1 MTHAEATRI
10 LDMSKEGVEY
20 PIAVIVEALAMCGD
34 TDHATQIPD
43 PEMQEFVEALRQ
55 SGAL

>member
-20 PIAVIVEALAMCGD
+20 HIAVIVEALAMCGD

-43 PEMQEFVEALRQ
+43 AEMQEFVEALRQ

>member
-1 MTHAEATRI
+1 MTYAEAKRI

-20 PIAVIVEALAMCGD
+20 PILVIVEALAMCGD
-34 TDHATQIPD
+34 ADHATQIPNH
-43 PEMQEFVEALRQ
+43 EMQEFVEALRQ

>member
-1 MTHAEATRI
+1 MTYAEAKRI

-20 PIAVIVEALAMCGD
+20 PIQVIVEALAMCGD
-34 TDHATQIPD
+34 ADHATQIPD
-43 PEMQEFVEALRQ
+43 LEMQEFVEALRQ

>member
-1 MTHAEATRI
+1 MTYLDAVRI

-20 PIAVIVEALAMCGD
+20 PIAVVVEALAMCGD
-34 TDHATQIPD
+34 TEHASQIPD
-43 PEMQEFVEALRQ
+43 PEMAEFVAALRQ